1 MAADEGKLTVA
12 GISAEAPFM
21 EVARRASP
29 TRYKTEKWVD
39 IECMADVL
47 MDSAMW
53 GEEPSDGL
61 FNRPVLFLSGRVIA
75 IHSTEIDFFDGV
87 KHIEFPLGDNLTEEE
102 VAAETMGLN
111 MRPED
116 AVGGRCA
123 FEDAQGKQCKSKAIP
138 GSRFC
143 AEHVQMFRDR
153 QQSEDFAIDST
164 MAPRVEFCYR
174 FTFNELALL
183 AVRGGM
189 MEIPPIPERV
199 LNNQYFGMP
208 MTCDITR
215 LTDRMTGHTFWA
227 VDLPGEAYTN
237 EIGRDIETSTAQ
249 CGYQLVTEIP
259 EVKSMAQFGDYID
272 LPGIQRTKPFTD
284 YSDEL
289 SAGDFDLSRALFQD
303 DDIPFERFD
312 GEDVEIKPVEPMV
325 TPENEEEVKEVDQD
339 HSLVSDLLES
349 ALQRQ
354 ESVGLESSSPV
365 QQMAATH
372 EATEQSDTH
381 MSIDDVFSMVDAQ
394 QESALEPLQ
403 KQPEEQRPPMSTFGN
418 FGSGTFSAED
428 VFGSDVSADVED
440 FSDFDEAFA
449 SEDESDIHAES
460 DDERSRKRLR
470 RLHQMEQLEREQ
482 HLEEV
487 REKAASDKIDAASY
501 SDEELSNQLF
511 GN

>member
-29 TRYKTEKWVD
+29 NRYKTEKWVD
-39 IECMADVL
+39 IDCMADVL

-87 KHIEFPLGDNLTEEE
+87 KHIEFPLGDNLTEED

-116 AVGGRCA
+116 VVGGRCA
-123 FEDAQGKQCKSKAIP
+123 YEDSDGTQCKSKAIP

-164 MAPRVEFCYR
+164 MAPRIEFCYR

-189 MEIPPIPERV
+189 MEVPPIPERV

-215 LTDRMTGHTFWA
+215 LTDKLTGHTFWA

-259 EVKSMAQFGDYID
+259 EVKSMAQFGDYVD

-289 SAGDFDLSRALFQD
+289 MAGDFDLSRALFQE
-303 DDIPFERFD
+303 DDIMFERFD
-312 GEDVEIKPVEPMV
+312 GENVEIKPVEPMV
-325 TPENEEEVKEVDQD
+325 VTPEETVEVKEVDHD
-339 HSLVSDLLES
+339 HTLVSDLLES

-354 ESVGLESSSPV
+354 GVSLDASSPV

-372 EATEQSDTH
+372 EATEQSETH
-381 MSIDDVFSMVDAQ
+381 MSLDDVFDMVDEAQ
-394 QESALEPLQ
+394 SDKPEPLP
-403 KQPEEQRPPMSTFGN
+403 KQPEEQRPPLSTFGA
-418 FGSGTFSAED
+418 FGSGMFSAAETFETD
-428 VFGSDVSADVED
+428 AGVED
-440 FSDFDEAFA
+440 FSDFDAAFA
-449 SEDESDIHAES
+449 SEPESDIHAET
-460 DDERSRKRLR
+460 DTERDRKRLR
-470 RLHQMEQLEREQ
+470 RQRQMEQLERDKQ
-482 HLEEV
+482 IEEV
-487 REKAASDKIDAASY
+487 REKAAADKVDTS
-501 SDEELSNQLF
+501 SFTDEELSSQLF